1 MKRNRLA
8 AYALGIAVAAAMTGC
23 GGDDDGGDG
32 DSGGGGE
39 SGFADEK
46 PADIVDAATKA
57 MGELDS
63 LRISG
68 EMSSE
73 DQVGT
78 IDIQL
83 SNDGNCTGSLSFDQ
97 SGTIEILGVDGDRWF
112 KGDEA
117 FWSNTGIPD
126 TSAVLDKW
134 VVDAEGDFGEFCSVD
149 EFVGG
154 LFEDES
160 DEEYTVTG
168 TESVDG
174 DDAVVIE
181 QDDAEDGVSTGY
193 VLVDD
198 PHYMVKIEK
207 EGDEGGS
214 VTFTDFNEE
223 FEVTA
228 PSADEV
234 VDLSQ
239 LG

>member
-8 AYALGIAVAAAMTGC
+8 AYAVGIAVAAAMTGC
-23 GGDDDGGDG
+23 GGDDDGGG
-32 DSGGGGE
+32 DSD
-39 SGFADEK
+39 FADEK
-46 PADIVDAATKA
+46 PADIVEAATTA

-68 EMSSE
+68 EMASE
-73 DQVGT
+73 DQSGT

-83 SNDGNCTGSLSFDQ
+83 SNDGDCTGSLSFDQ

-112 KGDEA
+112 KGDEE
-117 FWSNTGIPD
+117 FWSSTGIPD
-126 TSAVLDKW
+126 TSVVLDKW
-134 VVDAEGDFGEFCSVD
+134 VSDAQGDFAEFCTVED
-149 EFVGG
+149 FVGG

-160 DEEYTVTG
+160 DEEYETKG
-168 TESVDG
+168 TETVDG
-174 DDAVVIE
+174 DEAVVIE

-193 VLVDD
+193 VLVDE

-214 VTFTDFNEE
+214 VAFTDFNEE

-228 PSADEV
+228 PSDDEV

>member
-8 AYALGIAVAAAMTGC
+8 AYAIGIAVAAAMTGC
-23 GGDDDGGDG
+23 GGDDDGGG
-32 DSGGGGE
+32 DSD
-39 SGFADEK
+39 FADQK
-46 PADIVDAATKA
+46 PADIVDEATKA

-63 LRISG
+63 LRMSG
-68 EMSSE
+68 EMSSA
-73 DQVGT
+73 DQEAT

-83 SNDGNCTGSLSFDQ
+83 SSAGSCTGSLSFD
-97 SGTIEILGVDGDRWF
+97 GTGSIEILGVDGDRWF

-117 FWSNTGIPD
+117 FWSTTGIPD
-126 TSAVLDKW
+126 ASPVIDKW
-134 VVDAEGDFGEFCSVD
+134 VVDAEGDFAEFCSVD
-149 EFVGG
+149 DFVGG

-160 DEEYTVTG
+160 DENYESKGV
-168 TESVDG
+168 ESVDG
-174 DDAVVIE
+174 DDAVAIE
-181 QDDAEDGVSTGY
+181 QTDADDGVSTGY
-193 VLVDD
+193 ILVED

-214 VTFTDFNEE
+214 IAFTDFNEE

-228 PSADEV
+228 PSDDEI